1 MDVVEAPV
9 STGLILIRDKCG
21 KRIKAGFDENTSR
34 ELVAR
39 LEKESSGNLR
49 PMTIMKKPPGR
60 YYRCAR

>member
-39 LEKESSGNLR
+39 LEKESSNEE
-49 PMTIMKKPPGR
+49 
-60 YYRCAR
+60 ARWTLLPLCQVKE